1 MPMRLL
7 AATATLLIIVFT
19 LTFWNLPASP
29 RPSETSTTIYD
40 PNPSHPW
47 NRLYAALLVREDRHG
62 TQFGEDSLDPLL
74 WAESEHLLAGPS
86 HDRALRVLDEFLQT
100 HAENLIHDPLK
111 RALMQRDLWAVFDW
125 SVQQSP
131 GRDRPEYNKEKQELQ
146 ARIAEVLRRLA
157 LTPDE
162 VKALPETYAKAI
174 ASGTFAK
181 QYDPAHPD
189 IPFLP

>member
-1 MPMRLL
+1 
-7 AATATLLIIVFT
+7 
-19 LTFWNLPASP
+19 
-29 RPSETSTTIYD
+29 
-40 PNPSHPW
+40 
-47 NRLYAALLVREDRHG
+47 
-62 TQFGEDSLDPLL
+62 
-74 WAESEHLLAGPS
+74 
-86 HDRALRVLDEFLQT
+86 
-100 HAENLIHDPLK
+100 
-111 RALMQRDLWAVFDW
+111 MQRDLWAVFDW

-189 IPFLP
+189 IPFLPPDLFDAHGPWVCIQPSPESDSGVAKMHIWNTSGRSGFLVFVRLPEGHKATMDYFQSLWNFPEPWIHGPSFAADQALENPDLP